1 MPLTPKQPSP
11 SPLSIFMKDLMKDL
25 MAQPSEI
32 DLVEDNA
39 NSSSES
45 LYTCRS
51 RHSSHHSRNSG
62 NKVNERW
69 ELQRQR
75 GMSIT
80 DVSTATI
87 VSASR

>member
-1 MPLTPKQPSP
+1 MPSTPKQPSQ

-25 MAQPSEI
+25 MAQTSEI

-45 LYTCRS
+45 LNSCRS
-51 RHSSHHSRNSG
+51 RHSSHHSRNSD

-69 ELQRQR
+69 EL
-75 GMSIT
+75 
-80 DVSTATI
+80 
-87 VSASR
+87 

>member
-1 MPLTPKQPSP
+1 
-11 SPLSIFMKDLMKDL
+11 MKDLMKDL
-25 MAQPSEI
+25 MAQTSEI

-45 LYTCRS
+45 LNSCRS
-51 RHSSHHSRNSG
+51 RHSSHHSRNSD

-69 ELQRQR
+69 ELQRQG

-80 DVSTATI
+80 DVYTATI